1 MSDEP
6 PRVRHPHEVDY
17 GELPELARAL
27 RALGSPRRSGGS
39 MQQQFFAPLLDAR
52 RLAAASSSPDEAVRA
67 FDAAELARAFDRMM
81 EIIVHGWPDDRESA
95 RRALRAELR
104 ERARDYRGALDA
116 LDERAADLLAASTDA
131 DRLATWRVW
140 TAQLAAV
147 FDAADRAWMA
157 VRSIVDAIP
166 PRA

>member
-1 MSDEP
+1 MTEEP
-6 PRVRHPHEVDY
+6 PRVRQPSEVDY

-27 RALGSPRRSGGS
+27 RALGSPRRSGGT

-52 RLAAASSSPDEAVRA
+52 RLAAASSPEDAVRA
-67 FDAAELARAFDRMM
+67 FDAAELTRAFDRMM
-81 EIIVHGWPDDRESA
+81 EIIVHGWPDARESA

-104 ERARDYRGALDA
+104 ERARDYRRALDT
-116 LDERAADLLAASTDA
+116 LDDRAAALLAASTD
-131 DRLATWRVW
+131 DERLQSWRAW
-140 TAQLAAV
+140 TIQLAAL

-166 PRA
+166 PR